1 MVIVDF
7 DSEFNKDKIEIL
19 NCMDR
24 IVVPFTSENLS
35 LAKTGLFIKELGMYD
50 ELKAIAE
57 KSVFVLN
64 KSNAQS
70 VSALQANGALG
81 NCEVR
86 ANIAI
91 TPIFADLKNLLH
103 SGNVVLQVMA
113 KVIETI

>member
-1 MVIVDF
+1 MY
-7 DSEFNKDKIEIL
+7 IERNIKL
-19 NCMDR
+19 S
-24 IVVPFTSENLS
+24 VNLS
-35 LAKTGLFIKELGMYD
+35 DIHNSFDKPIIQELVCTRLRPKQIQQLKE
-50 ELKAIAE
+50 IAE

-70 VSALQANGALG
+70 IPSLQSSGALG

-91 TPIFADLKNLLH
+91 TPVFADLKNLLH
-103 SGNVVLQVMA
+103 SGNMVLQVMA